1 VRGAARPA
9 VLLLSTALTLPVV
22 LGALASPAE
31 AVTSTPAEATATA
44 TPAEVVTE
52 RVVSDPAISESSG
65 LAPSLLHR
73 GVLWTHND
81 SGHDPVLYALARDG
95 STTARFTVT
104 GVRGRD
110 WEAVQTLRDRHG
122 RALVAVAD
130 TGNNEGNHETVD
142 VVLVREPTVLRARTG
157 GSLRPLTTVRLR
169 YPDGPADCEALLAD
183 PRDGRLYLVTKGVLG
198 GTLYAVPEAAWPGSG
213 TGGSERP
220 RVVRASLIPV
230 TRISVPL
237 VTDGAMLPDGQL
249 VLRSYQRL
257 AVLPPPEGLRGVPV
271 APVTAW
277 ASLPAQRQ
285 GESLALIDG
294 AVLVGSEGVGSPVL
308 RVRLPSGVTVATTT
322 SGRAG
327 AGQGH
332 DRGAGGPGG
341 TGWLPVRG
349 RGAVAGLAVI
359 VAVAT
364 VVATLRLRR
373 RSVGRSGSR
382 SGG

>member
-1 VRGAARPA
+1 MRGAARPA

-169 YPDGPADCEALLAD
+169 YPDGPADCEALLCRGMGQGAYQSMLRVGIKPMVTD
-183 PRDGRLYLVTKGVLG
+183 ISEIEQAVLAYVAGRLVDHTELL
-198 GTLYAVPEAAWPGSG
+198 
-213 TGGSERP
+213 
-220 RVVRASLIPV
+220 
-230 TRISVPL
+230 
-237 VTDGAMLPDGQL
+237 
-249 VLRSYQRL
+249 
-257 AVLPPPEGLRGVPV
+257 
-271 APVTAW
+271 
-277 ASLPAQRQ
+277 
-285 GESLALIDG
+285 
-294 AVLVGSEGVGSPVL
+294 
-308 RVRLPSGVTVATTT
+308 
-322 SGRAG
+322 
-327 AGQGH
+327 H
-332 DRGAGGPGG
+332 
-341 TGWLPVRG
+341 
-349 RGAVAGLAVI
+349 
-359 VAVAT
+359 
-364 VVATLRLRR
+364 
-373 RSVGRSGSR
+373 
-382 SGG
+382 